1 MSTPDRLRSL
11 REQAERA
18 LRELPERAHAE
29 GDEAASLAHLL
40 EDLRIYR
47 VELELQNEEL
57 QLAQQR
63 AELASA
69 RHHLL
74 FEHMPVPGLVLD
86 SAGLIHESN
95 HLATLWLG
103 EKSQFVPTD
112 ARLTRALSK
121 AARAE
126 LWQALNGSPPV
137 PDTQTVLHGL
147 ELTTQETLQRTV
159 DMHLFCL
166 PSSYHL
172 DARFLALM
180 VDRSTEVAM
189 AAQRQLFQTLIDS
202 SDDLICST
210 DRTGHFTLAN
220 RAMLDALQADTTQLL
235 GQPRH
240 AVMAV
245 HDAIA
250 HDIGDQKVL
259 RTGQPV
265 NLEEHLL
272 VPAKGDV
279 RAFATHKFPLLDA
292 HGNTIGIGNM
302 SRDVTAARESASL
315 QRLSEAVFLNASE
328 AIIVTDVDTR
338 ILRVNPAFERMS
350 GFSARTV
357 VGRKTAMLRS
367 GRQDDG
373 FYRNMWASLKDAGH
387 WQGELSNRHATGTY
401 YSVMST
407 ITALRAEDGSLTGY
421 MAVQTDVSRL
431 MTAESEVT
439 RLSYMDTLTGLP
451 NRALLMDRM
460 TQLMAQAS
468 RQGESFCVL
477 FSDLDHFK
485 DVNDSMGHHVGDELL
500 QTIAQRLKSKVRAQ
514 DTVAR
519 LGGDEFV
526 VLLPQT
532 HLADAK
538 ALATKLQQVCEQPI
552 QLGDVTAYQPHM
564 STGIAV
570 FPDDG
575 DTVAMLLRNADTA
588 MYAAKTTG
596 RARVMSYAPEM
607 SEANNRLFDTHYGLT
622 QALRNGELRLFLQP
636 KFRLKD
642 MCLTGA
648 EALVR
653 WERPGVGL
661 TTPGEFIDVAE
672 KTGLLLAIDQWMLEQ
687 VLQTLS
693 RWTQAGR
700 WPASCHIAVNQS
712 ASDLASADWLPYVT
726 DRLGQL
732 GIDPGLLQV
741 ELTESDLL
749 QPGPAMVTKLDSIRQ
764 LGLQLAI
771 DDFGTG
777 YSSLSYLKSLP
788 ISVIKIDQSFV
799 RDMLTDTN
807 DHTLVEAMVTLA
819 HKLGHKVVAEGVET
833 AEQAAA
839 LLSLGCECAQGYL
852 VSPPVSLATFEE
864 QFLPR
869 LVSPGGG

>member
-1 MSTPDRLRSL
+1 MSTPERLRSL

-18 LRELPERAHAE
+18 LQELPERAHME
-29 GDEAASLAHLL
+29 GDEAASLQHLL
-40 EDLRIYR
+40 EDLRVYR
-47 VELELQNEEL
+47 VELEIQNEEL

-69 RHHLL
+69 RHQLL
-74 FEHMPVPGLVLD
+74 FDNMPVPALVLD
-86 SAGLIHESN
+86 KAGHIHANNRLAES
-95 HLATLWLG
+95 WLG
-103 EKSQFVPTD
+103 DRTQFVPTD
-112 ARLTRALSK
+112 ARLMRALSQ
-121 AARAE
+121 AARAD
-126 LWQALNGSPPV
+126 LWQALNNSPQPAEL
-137 PDTQTVLHGL
+137 TVLHGL
-147 ELTTQETLQRTV
+147 TLSTREPMQRTV
-159 DMHLFCL
+159 DVHLLRL
-166 PSSYHL
+166 PKTYHL
-172 DARFLALM
+172 DPRVFALL
-180 VDRSTEVAM
+180 VDRSADMAV

-210 DRTGHFTLAN
+210 DRRGRYTLAN
-220 RAMLDALQADTTQLL
+220 RATLDALQTDTASLL
-235 GQPRH
+235 GQSRS

-250 HDIGDQKVL
+250 HEVADQKVL
-259 RTGQPV
+259 RTGLPV
-265 NLEEHLL
+265 NIEEQMFI
-272 VPAKGDV
+272 PGRAEV
-279 RAFATHKFPLLDA
+279 RAFATHKFPLHDA
-292 HGNTIGIGNM
+292 QGITIGVGSM
-302 SRDVTAARESASL
+302 SRDITAARESASQ

-328 AIIVTDVDTR
+328 AIIVTDADTR

-350 GFSARTV
+350 GFSAATV

-367 GRQDDG
+367 GRQSDD
-373 FYRNMWASLKDAGH
+373 FYRNMWGCLKDTGH

-407 ITALRAEDGSLTGY
+407 ITALRAENGSLTGY

-431 MTAESEVT
+431 LSAESEVA
-439 RLSYMDTLTGLP
+439 RLSFMDTLTGLP

-460 TQLMAQAS
+460 NQLMAQAR
-468 RQGESFCVL
+468 RQEEPFCVL

-500 QTIAQRLKSKVRAQ
+500 QTIAQRLKSQVREQ

-532 HLADAK
+532 PLADARL
-538 ALATKLQQVCEQPI
+538 LAAKLQQVCEQPI
-552 QLGDVTAYQPHM
+552 QLGDMAAYQPHM
-564 STGIAV
+564 STGIAA
-570 FPDDG
+570 FPGDG
-575 DTVAMLLRNADTA
+575 DTVSLLLRNADTA

-596 RARVMSYAPEM
+596 RARVMSYTAEM
-607 SEANNRLFDTHYGLT
+607 SDANTRLFDTHYGLT

-636 KFRLKD
+636 KFRLRD

-661 TTPGEFIDVAE
+661 TAPGEFIDIAE
-672 KTGLLLAIDQWMLEQ
+672 KTGLLLAIDQWMLNQ

-693 RWTQAGR
+693 RWTQADV
-700 WPASCHIAVNQS
+700 WPAGCHIAVNQS

-726 DRLGQL
+726 DRLTEVNL
-732 GIDPGLLQV
+732 EPSLLQV

-749 QPGPAMVTKLDSIRQ
+749 QPGPDMLAKLGHMRE

-807 DHTLVEAMVTLA
+807 NQTLVEAMVTLA

-833 AEQAAA
+833 NEQASALAA
-839 LLSLGCECAQGYL
+839 LGCECAQGYL
-852 VSPPVSLATFEE
+852 VSPPVSLAVFEE
-864 QFLPR
+864 RFLPH
-869 LVSPGGG
+869 LVSPAG

>member
-1 MSTPDRLRSL
+1 MSKADRLRSL

-18 LRELPERAHAE
+18 LRELPEQAHAE

-40 EDLRIYR
+40 EDLRVYR

-57 QLAQQR
+57 QIAQQR

-69 RHHLL
+69 RHQLL
-74 FEHMPVPGLVLD
+74 FDHMPVPGLVLD
-86 SAGLIHESN
+86 TAGHIHACNRMAE
-95 HLATLWLG
+95 HWLG
-103 EKSQFVPTD
+103 EKTPHTPTD
-112 ARLTRALSK
+112 ARLMRSLSHS
-121 AARAE
+121 ARAE
-126 LWQALNGSPPV
+126 LWKTLNNLPQQAEQS
-137 PDTQTVLHGL
+137 VLRGL
-147 ELTTQETLQRTV
+147 TLTTQEPLQRTV
-159 DMHLFCL
+159 DVHLLRL
-166 PSSYHL
+166 PNSYHL
-172 DARFLALM
+172 DSRTLVLM
-180 VDRSTEVAM
+180 VDRSTELAM

-202 SDDLICST
+202 SEDLICST
-210 DRTGHFTLAN
+210 DRKGHFTLAN
-220 RAMLDALQADTTQLL
+220 RAMLEALAIDNDDLL
-235 GQPRH
+235 GKPRN
-240 AVMAV
+240 AILAV

-250 HDIGDQKVL
+250 HEIGDQTVL
-259 RTGQPV
+259 RTRQPV
-265 NLEEHLL
+265 SMDEQLFIPGKQE
-272 VPAKGDV
+272 V

-292 HGNTIGIGNM
+292 EGNTIGIGNM
-302 SRDVTAARESASL
+302 SRDVTAARENASL

-328 AIIVTDVDTR
+328 AIIVTDADTR

-350 GFSARTV
+350 GFSATTV

-367 GRQDDG
+367 GRQGDD
-373 FYRNMWASLKDAGH
+373 FYRAMWGSLIETGH

-407 ITALRAEDGSLTGY
+407 ITALRAENGSLTGY

-431 MTAESEVT
+431 MNAESEVT
-439 RLSYMDTLTGLP
+439 RLSFMDTLTGLP

-460 TQLMAQAS
+460 TQLMAQGR
-468 RQGESFCVL
+468 RQDETFCVL

-500 QTIAQRLKSKVRAQ
+500 QTIAQRLKSNVRAQ

-532 HLADAK
+532 HLTDAK
-538 ALATKLQQVCEQPI
+538 ALANKLQKVCEQPI

-575 DTVAMLLRNADTA
+575 DTVALLLRNADTA

-636 KFRLKD
+636 KFRLMD
-642 MCLTGA
+642 MSLTGA

-661 TTPGEFIDVAE
+661 TSPGEFIDVAE

-693 RWTQAGR
+693 RWTQAGK
-700 WPASCHIAVNQS
+700 WPGKCHIAVNQS
-712 ASDLASADWLPYVT
+712 ASDLANADWLPYLT
-726 DRLGQL
+726 DRLGEL
-732 GIDPGLLQV
+732 GIDPGLVQV

-749 QPGPAMVTKLDSIRQ
+749 QPGPAMVAKLDSIRQ

-807 DHTLVEAMVTLA
+807 DRTLVEAMVTLA

-833 AEQAAA
+833 PEQAAA
-839 LLSLGCECAQGYL
+839 LSSLGCECAQGYL
-852 VSPPVSLATFEE
+852 VSPPVSLAVFEE
-864 QFLPR
+864 KFLPR
-869 LVSPGGG
+869 LVSPDNS